1 MGCSSDERKIVYFA
15 QKTVEVCSGI
25 ALHWLKY
32 VFFFRIFQRK
42 FNQFLLFQRRDVSVL
57 KEFLPTKYEYD
68 IFIRMTDVQ
77 VCFSYYEFSIIC
89 IDSIDSID

>member
-32 VFFFRIFQRK
+32 VFFFF
-42 FNQFLLFQRRDVSVL
+42 
-57 KEFLPTKYEYD
+57 EYSNESS
-68 IFIRMTDVQ
+68 INFY
-77 VCFSYYEFSIIC
+77 CFSGVMCPF
-89 IDSIDSID
+89 

>member
-32 VFFFRIFQRK
+32 VFVFFSNIPKKVQ
-42 FNQFLLFQRRDVSVL
+42 S
-57 KEFLPTKYEYD
+57 
-68 IFIRMTDVQ
+68 IFIV
-77 VCFSYYEFSIIC
+77 SAA
-89 IDSIDSID
+89 